1 VEISR
6 YTLNNLGEYL
16 FSVYHD
22 NWRSSTRSKD
32 MGDST
37 LAVGVKFEK
46 EIEERYKAQGFR
58 AHRMRKSRF
67 GKSDLLGVA
76 DVIVTKNDAFI
87 LIACAVGRAQTNT
100 VRKIEEVKP
109 WIPPFVKIKYFILKK
124 DGSEEE
130 RDY

>member
-1 VEISR
+1 MELDR
-6 YTLNNLGEYL
+6 YTLTNLSDYI
-16 FSVYHD
+16 FNSYYD
-22 NWRSSTRSKD
+22 NWWSSSRSKD

-37 LAVGVKFEK
+37 LAVGVKYEK
-46 EIEERYKAQGFR
+46 EVEKRYQNEGYR
-58 AHRMRKSRF
+58 THRMVKSKY
-67 GKSDLLGVA
+67 GKQDLLHISDIVA
-76 DVIVTKNDAFI
+76 TKNDAFI